1 MSPTANAFRDVST
14 SSWMAALTLSVTLL
28 WYLIRSRSRLPLP
41 PGPRKLPLIGNLR
54 DMPSSF
60 QWEKYMEWSK
70 EHDSDIIH
78 LDTLGTSI
86 IVLSSAE
93 AANELLEKR
102 STIYSGRARMPMINE
117 LMGWEFGLGGLPYD
131 KNWRTQRRL
140 FHHTFNIEAVRRFH
154 PKQRTAAH
162 ELLRRILRDPDGVSS
177 HLRHMTG
184 EAIMS
189 IAYGIQVL
197 PTSDPYIELVEKA
210 MHTFSLAAVRG
221 RYLVDYIP
229 ALKYVPDWF
238 PGAGFKRQAKEWKK
252 LTQAAVE
259 TPFAEAKRN
268 IATGTA
274 TPSFTSYGMQIVE
287 ESEDKAYMEMAVKN
301 SAASMY
307 TAGAD
312 TTLVALINFILV
324 MLANPDAQKMAQV
337 EIDSVVGRDRLPDFD
352 DEDSLPYVSALVKE
366 VLRWKNVTPT
376 AIPHLLEIE
385 DFYKGYRLPAKSVV
399 IANAWAI
406 LHDETMYPDPYS
418 FKPERFLLDG
428 KPNPEVKSPDAAFGF
443 GRRICPG
450 RHMAMSSMWIT
461 IASILSTF
469 NITKAVGDDGKEIEP
484 SYECFSG
491 LIAMPLP
498 FKCSIKPRSRE
509 TEILIRATVD
519 C

>member
-1 MSPTANAFRDVST
+1 MKVEQLT
-14 SSWMAALTLSVTLL
+14 AALITKGSAYARL
-28 WYLIRSRSRLPLP
+28 YMLIRAAHFRLPICL
-41 PGPRKLPLIGNLR
+41 
-54 DMPSSF
+54 
-60 QWEKYMEWSK
+60 
-70 EHDSDIIH
+70 
-78 LDTLGTSI
+78 
-86 IVLSSAE
+86 
-93 AANELLEKR
+93 
-102 STIYSGRARMPMINE
+102 
-117 LMGWEFGLGGLPYD
+117 
-131 KNWRTQRRL
+131 
-140 FHHTFNIEAVRRFH
+140 
-154 PKQRTAAH
+154 
-162 ELLRRILRDPDGVSS
+162 
-177 HLRHMTG
+177 
-184 EAIMS
+184 
-189 IAYGIQVL
+189 
-197 PTSDPYIELVEKA
+197 
-210 MHTFSLAAVRG
+210 HTFSLAAVRG

-229 ALKYVPDWF
+229 ALKYVPDRF

-287 ESEDKAYMEMAVKN
+287 ESQDKAYMEMAVKS

-312 TTLVALINFILV
+312 TTLVALINFILA

-406 LHDETMYPDPYS
+406 LHDETMYRTLIPS
-418 FKPERFLLDG
+418 SRSASCWMV
-428 KPNPEVKSPDAAFGF
+428 NPEIKSPDAAFGF

-491 LIAMPLP
+491 LIA
-498 FKCSIKPRSRE
+498 
-509 TEILIRATVD
+509 
-519 C
+519 

>member
-1 MSPTANAFRDVST
+1 M
-14 SSWMAALTLSVTLL
+14 LSVTLL

-60 QWEKYMEWSK
+60 EWEKYMEWSK
-70 EHDSDIIH
+70 EHNSDIIH

-102 STIYSGRARMPMINE
+102 STIYSGRRFIRGME
-117 LMGWEFGLGGLPYD
+117 D
-131 KNWRTQRRL
+131 KNWFATFSSHPRTQRRL

-154 PKQRTAAH
+154 PKQRTATH

-238 PGAGFKRQAKEWKK
+238 PGAGFKRKAKEWKK

-268 IATGTA
+268 IASDRIATGTA

-287 ESEDKAYMEMAVKN
+287 ESQDKAYIEMAVKN

-312 TTLVALINFILV
+312 TTLVALTNFILA

-352 DEDSLPYVSALVKE
+352 DEDLLPYVSALVKE
-366 VLRWKNVTPT
+366 VLRWKNVTPI

-428 KPNPEVKSPDAAFGF
+428 KPNPEIKSPDAAFGF
-443 GRRICPG
+443 GRRIYPG

-461 IASILSTF
+461 IASIPSTF